1 MAGWSW
7 GIEDAIRS
15 TPLDALSRSR
25 VADRWTV
32 GGVGRGSVTLVGEDM
47 GWGQAATGGGE
58 CQYQPGCP
66 CIGGS
71 SCCWLLL
78 CFADTAI
85 ACHRPLE
92 PPSHLGLCVMLCV
105 GDAAHPTTPNLG
117 QGGCLALEDAV
128 VLARALGG
136 VLSSDSITTQAQRE
150 AVERALRGYEAERSR
165 RCLQLTVRVGSLDGT
180 RQGQGVGGSGGPG
193 STFMQFT
200 FLQPRSHQERCG
212 TKIY

>member
-1 MAGWSW
+1 
-7 GIEDAIRS
+7 
-15 TPLDALSRSR
+15 
-25 VADRWTV
+25 VC
-32 GGVGRGSVTLVGEDM
+32 GVV
-47 GWGQAATGGGE
+47 
-58 CQYQPGCP
+58 
-66 CIGGS
+66 
-71 SCCWLLL
+71 
-78 CFADTAI
+78 
-85 ACHRPLE
+85 
-92 PPSHLGLCVMLCV
+92 CV

-165 RCLQLTVRVGSLDGT
+165 RCLQLTVRLGGLDGMG
-180 RQGQGVGGSGGPG
+180 QGQGGGGRGGRG
-193 STFMQFT
+193 SSFVHFS